1 MGLSRVGPASFAC
14 FSALGKARSKSQ
26 ETSVERPSGRFDGQR
41 FGERQ
46 PRHKWRSA
54 LGRLKCAETACFR
67 TAFGFLISCTFEY
80 ILSARKGNVTTTDQL
95 KLSKIQVRTAAGVR
109 ITCYCWSLSLSA
121 ILLHLH
127 MAKRTDTFPTA
138 SKKCLTMQRVLGWSQ
153 LLSYQFVKWEIGNVR
168 LELKRHLSS
177 NLWHLALRCLLLDP
191 WYPGIPSG
199 QGGGSM
205 GLGRYLQFRL
215 CRSGGDCHIYMY
227 STVWCDVQ
235 SKSWGWFRNTRLISG
250 INLPSSSCICYWSF
264 PSMSQSLAK
273 AVIRL
278 PPNSRLV

>member
-1 MGLSRVGPASFAC
+1 M
-14 FSALGKARSKSQ
+14 
-26 ETSVERPSGRFDGQR
+26 
-41 FGERQ
+41 
-46 PRHKWRSA
+46 
-54 LGRLKCAETACFR
+54 
-67 TAFGFLISCTFEY
+67 
-80 ILSARKGNVTTTDQL
+80 
-95 KLSKIQVRTAAGVR
+95 
-109 ITCYCWSLSLSA
+109 TCYCWSLSLSA

-168 LELKRHLSS
+168 LELSAICQAISGILLYVVC
-177 NLWHLALRCLLLDP
+177 LWILGP
-191 WYPGIPSG
+191 PSG

-227 STVWCDVQ
+227 STVWCDLQ